1 MNRENQIDEKSIRV
15 RMYRVG
21 FGDCFLLSIPNAVQN
36 TDTQFHILVDCG
48 VFSGGDIGT
57 IEEVVSNIAEAT
69 DKKLAVII
77 ASHAHQD
84 HISGFGKFGDVF
96 TGFEVGEIWL
106 PWTWDETN
114 NEALKIQKRQT
125 ALTEQLSLHFEAL
138 GSRANRES
146 LNVIKN
152 LKGNKRAIE
161 LLKTGFG
168 NDKTVVRYLSAGD
181 ILGPEKIGVPGLFTR
196 ILGPPKSEEFIAQ
209 MKPPLGQSYLRIV
222 EGKVEEVD
230 HIQPFAQK
238 WIIDRKS
245 NPVHLDLEEEKDLQ
259 KNVIFPIDELA
270 FAIDKARN
278 NESVVALFKFSNKFL
293 LFTGDAQYG
302 NWRWWLENEQ
312 SADILSKINFFK
324 IGHHGSENATPKRAL
339 EGMSDGEFAAMVST
353 QSEPWDSIP
362 RPPLM
367 ARVNEKTRK
376 RIVRSDWLPV
386 DGAPAPMANAEPPT
400 PSSIPKEF
408 QKGDLWFDY
417 VIKL

>member
-1 MNRENQIDEKSIRV
+1 
-15 RMYRVG
+15 MYRVG
-21 FGDCFLLSIPNAVQN
+21 FGDCFLLSIPNIVVS
-36 TDTQFHILVDCG
+36 TDKQFHILVDCG

-57 IEEVVSNIAEAT
+57 IEEIVNNIAEVT
-69 DKKLAVII
+69 EKKLAVII

-84 HISGFGKFGDVF
+84 HISGFGKFGDTF
-96 TGFEVGEIWL
+96 TDFQVGEIWL

-114 NEALKIQKRQT
+114 DEALKIQNRHT
-125 ALTEQLSLHFEAL
+125 ALTDQLSQHFEAL
-138 GSRANRES
+138 GARANHNS
-146 LNVIKN
+146 VNVIKN
-152 LKGNKRAIE
+152 LKGNKLAIE
-161 LLKTGFG
+161 LLKSGFG
-168 NDKTVVRYLSAGD
+168 NDKTIVRYLSAGD
-181 ILGPEKIGVPGLFTR
+181 ILAPEQIHVPGLVTR
-196 ILGPPKSEEFIAQ
+196 ILGPPESEEFIAQ

-222 EGKVEEVD
+222 HGKVEVVS

-238 WIIDRKS
+238 WGIDRKL
-245 NPVHLDLEEEKDLQ
+245 NPIHLDIKEEKDLQ
-259 KNVIFPIDELA
+259 NNVNFPIDELA

-324 IGHHGSENATPKRAL
+324 IGHHGSENATPKTAL

-376 RIVRSDWLPV
+376 KIVRSDWLSIE
-386 DGAPAPMANAEPPT
+386 GAPRPMADAEPPT
-400 PSSIPKEF
+400 PSTFPKEF